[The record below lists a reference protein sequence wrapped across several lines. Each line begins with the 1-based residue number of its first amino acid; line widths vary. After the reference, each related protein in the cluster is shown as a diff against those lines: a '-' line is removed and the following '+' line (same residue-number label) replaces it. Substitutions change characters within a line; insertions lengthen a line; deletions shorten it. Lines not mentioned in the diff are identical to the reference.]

1 MRQMGAEIAVFGIYL
16 DSLILI
22 IFVKVYQIK
31 LRELP
36 DIKRCNIR
44 VLYLYNIKIVFIF
57 PTWQDRVKERIG
69 SPDTQPEFFLKLQT
83 LIRHKNRLKTIRL
96 KIHPGQKFR
105 LISYSK
111 FGHRK

>member
-1 MRQMGAEIAVFGIYL
+1 MGAEIAVFGIYL

-44 VLYLYNIKIVFIF
+44 VLYLYNIKIVCRVILHF
-57 PTWQDRVKERIG
+57 PNLARQSERADR
-69 SPDTQPEFFLKLQT
+69 
-83 LIRHKNRLKTIRL
+83 
-96 KIHPGQKFR
+96 
-105 LISYSK
+105 
-111 FGHRK
+111 